1 VTLLLYPLAA
11 MTGGL
16 VGTIAHESLHALA
29 AVTLGQLVGV
39 GWVGGL
45 AGGPVVDYRAP
56 TRVRDEIIRKL
67 PLAAGVVVAVVV
79 ALGSGVTP
87 GRVALGGVAAGL
99 LWSSPADLWAAR
111 ARVPNERA

>member
-1 VTLLLYPLAA
+1 MSLVVYPLAA
-11 MTGGL
+11 MVGGL

-45 AGGPVVDYRAP
+45 AGGPAVDYRAP

-67 PLAAGVVVAVVV
+67 PLAAGVAVAVGV
-79 ALGSGVTP
+79 ALGSGLTP
-87 GRVALGGVAAGL
+87 SRVALAGVAAGL
-99 LWSSPADLWAAR
+99 LWASPEDLWT
-111 ARVPNERA
+111 ERATVGA

>member
-1 VTLLLYPLAA
+1 MA
-11 MTGGL
+11 GGL
-16 VGTIAHESLHALA
+16 VGTIAHESLHAVA

-45 AGGPVVDYRAP
+45 AGGPAVDYRAP

-79 ALGSGVTP
+79 ALDSGVTP

-111 ARVPNERA
+111 ARLPDERA

>member
-1 VTLLLYPLAA
+1 VTLLVYPLAA
-11 MTGGL
+11 MVGG
-16 VGTIAHESLHALA
+16 VGGVIAHESLHAVA

-67 PLAAGVVVAVVV
+67 PLAAGVAVAVAV
-79 ALGSGVTP
+79 ALGSGLTL

-99 LWSSPADLWAAR
+99 LWSSPEDLWAAR
-111 ARVPNERA
+111 ATVDA